1 MMLPLPSPRCSI
13 MYWPT
18 YIVEAFQG
26 GFCCP
31 FVARLPTHL
40 SLVWEGTQMSLF
52 RYNRNVAVVLN
63 LCDAVSNFYNLLLIV
78 RIKSS
83 TKDQFKSRATCIV
96 MWNSADQISITADEL
111 RFLKQHHREQ
121 GHQAWR
127 RSSHIL
133 NVSFIHQKWHVASGM
148 DAVVQWHPAIMITPL

>member
-1 MMLPLPSPRCSI
+1 
-13 MYWPT
+13 
-18 YIVEAFQG
+18 
-26 GFCCP
+26 
-31 FVARLPTHL
+31 
-40 SLVWEGTQMSLF
+40 MSLF

-121 GHQAWR
+121 GHQA
-127 RSSHIL
+127 
-133 NVSFIHQKWHVASGM
+133 
-148 DAVVQWHPAIMITPL
+148 